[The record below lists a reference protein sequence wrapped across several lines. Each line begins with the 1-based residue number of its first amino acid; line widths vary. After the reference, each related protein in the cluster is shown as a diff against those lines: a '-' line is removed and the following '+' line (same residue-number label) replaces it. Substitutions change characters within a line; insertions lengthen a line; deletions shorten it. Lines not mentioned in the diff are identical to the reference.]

1 MAADFVE
8 GWTGAIEYQLLADD
22 VAVNLTGF
30 TVAIQMFGAEIG
42 PLTLGGTVVVTSS
55 TGGKVEYRPA
65 TSCEMKSVYSP
76 LEVRFKVTDGAAK
89 ITYFPNAEPELWTV
103 RRF

>member
-1 MAADFVE
+1 MADFVE
-8 GWTGAIEYQLLADD
+8 GWTGVIEYQLLADD

-30 TVAIQMFGAEIG
+30 TVGIQTFGADQG
-42 PLTLGGTVVVTSS
+42 PLSLGGTVVVTSS

-65 TSCEMKSVYSP
+65 TTCELKSVYSP
-76 LEVRFKVTDGAAK
+76 IQVRFKVTDGASK
-89 ITYFPNAEPELWTV
+89 ITYYPNAAPELWTV